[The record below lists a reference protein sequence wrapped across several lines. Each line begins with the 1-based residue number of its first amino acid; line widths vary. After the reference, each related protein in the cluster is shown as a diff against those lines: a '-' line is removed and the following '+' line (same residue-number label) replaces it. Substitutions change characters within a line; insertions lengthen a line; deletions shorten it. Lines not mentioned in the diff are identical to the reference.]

1 MTLVPGYIII
11 CSEIDFFRIMK
22 QPDKRDWCGK
32 RLLWQSRAV
41 KRLVY
46 VAQNSRIS
54 ISVSVAL

>member
-1 MTLVPGYIII
+1 MLVPGYII

-22 QPDKRDWCGK
+22 LPDKRDWCGK
-32 RLLWQSRAV
+32 RLLWQQPKAV

-46 VAQNSRIS
+46 VAQTSRIS